1 MTTSSSTHP
10 EPRIPSLDAAA
21 PSHDDLNAS
30 DATESFVGRF
40 SRCEEESNNDLMEPQ
55 QPSRQDDA
63 DVGVLLGAIELLAN
77 LASMEAHAYESSLW
91 NLPSEDKHSN
101 SSPLA
106 QPDSGEAPTYHK
118 ASSDVPSMVHQSI
131 DALQRAYD
139 FDSHT
144 AVPQLVRSVH
154 RLQSNQLCLQHEAE
168 LRESHVNELQGRL
181 LQLEQQ
187 HDDLQNENSDLRCQL
202 SKAQKEKRVLKEAV
216 RRYQAANES
225 QRSRIHLLEQVNH
238 VLRVREHE
246 HQMQAKRPRISSDDA
261 PVITGA
267 MTPSSCLGS
276 KDALVKRK
284 GWQCEED
291 GTQATVASTVTPSSP
306 MRTVASD
313 EDDDANS
320 LPSFI
325 HTIAD
330 VGVATIRFPFSPTD
344 AYETL
349 ESNNE
354 SSSSSLDDLSTTI
367 NNVTPCSSP
376 IPWHSH
382 SPIVGHCQPF
392 APYTL
397 TYAMGSK
404 MGLRVRP
411 VELESV
417 QDSKAQSA
425 VQPSRKPLIP
435 TESLM
440 LHTSY
445 PNPRP
450 SMDVISS
457 EDQSFSVH
465 LGSLLGK
472 KPTTPAST
480 SSRPRQAFLVCGYTD
495 AESSSSSSSSFRPVK
510 KPPIGARIVAVNGQ
524 PVGDTWTFSEF
535 LDRMKQADGSHAAVN
550 ATNGLSNEEESFSY
564 YTVTFRND
572 HLTERQLEQLA
583 TPNRGTSTAGSIPA
597 LAPQRSGATPALFDR
612 DDRVASNRVNA
623 VLNVDSEPG
632 VVESSP
638 PALPCEPNLP
648 TPMSDSNS
656 TMLRSISSS
665 FWSKAAEMYAS

>member
-1 MTTSSSTHP
+1 MTTTSSSTLP
-10 EPRIPSLDAAA
+10 EPRIASLDAA
-21 PSHDDLNAS
+21 PSHDDLNVS
-30 DATESFVGRF
+30 DATDSFVGRF
-40 SRCEEESNNDLMEPQ
+40 SHYEEESNDDVKESP
-55 QPSRQDDA
+55 PSRQDDD
-63 DVGVLLGAIELLAN
+63 DVGVLLGAIDLLAN

-91 NLPSEDKHSN
+91 HLPSVDTHSN

-118 ASSDVPSMVHQSI
+118 ASSHFPSTIHQSI
-131 DALQRAYD
+131 DALQREYD

-144 AVPQLVRSVH
+144 AVSQLVRSVH
-154 RLQSNQLCLQHEAE
+154 RLQSNQLCLQRELE
-168 LRESHVNELQGRL
+168 LRESQVNELHGRL
-181 LQLEQQ
+181 LQLQQQ
-187 HDDLQNENSDLRCQL
+187 HYDLQSDNSDLRRQL
-202 SKAQKEKRVLKEAV
+202 SKEQKDKRVLKEAV

-238 VLRVREHE
+238 VLRVRDHE

-261 PVITGA
+261 PVITGRIPA
-267 MTPSSCLGS
+267 SSSPGS
-276 KDALVKRK
+276 NEAFVKRK

-291 GTQATVASTVTPSSP
+291 GTQATDASTVTPTSP
-306 MRTVASD
+306 MRTLARD
-313 EDDDANS
+313 EDDDASS

-325 HTIAD
+325 HTIAND
-330 VGVATIRFPFSPTD
+330 GIATIRFPSPAD

-349 ESNNE
+349 ESFNDA
-354 SSSSSLDDLSTTI
+354 SLSTLDDHSQTGST
-367 NNVTPCSSP
+367 VSPCSSP
-376 IPWHSH
+376 IPWHSHYTH

-417 QDSKAQSA
+417 QDSNAQSA
-425 VQPSRKPLIP
+425 VLPSRKPLIP

-440 LHTSY
+440 LHTSN

-472 KPTTPAST
+472 KPTTSAST
-480 SSRPRQAFLVCGYTD
+480 SYRPRQAFLVCGYTD
-495 AESSSSSSSSFRPVK
+495 AESSSSSSFCPVK

-524 PVGDTWTFSEF
+524 PVGDTWTFAEF
-535 LDRMKQADGSHAAVN
+535 LDRMKLADGSRTTVN

-572 HLTERQLEQLA
+572 RLTGRQREQLA
-583 TPNRGTSTAGSIPA
+583 APIRGTSPAAG
-597 LAPQRSGATPALFDR
+597 TPDVFDI
-612 DDRVASNRVNA
+612 DDRVASNRVNV

-632 VVESSP
+632 VVESSAL
-638 PALPCEPNLP
+638 ALPSEPNLP

-656 TMLRSISSS
+656 TVLRSISSS
-665 FWSKAAEMYAS
+665 FWSKAAEMYAN

>member
-1 MTTSSSTHP
+1 MTTTSSTLP
-10 EPRIPSLDAAA
+10 EPRIPSLDAA
-21 PSHDDLNAS
+21 PSHDDSNVA

-40 SRCEEESNNDLMEPQ
+40 SRCEEESNDDLMES
-55 QPSRQDDA
+55 QPCRQDDA
-63 DVGVLLGAIELLAN
+63 DVRVLLGAIELLAN

-91 NLPSEDKHSN
+91 HLPSEDRHSH

-106 QPDSGEAPTYHK
+106 QPDNDRAPTYHK
-118 ASSDVPSMVHQSI
+118 SSQGDASGVPSTILQSI
-131 DALQRAYD
+131 DALQREYD

-144 AVPQLVRSVH
+144 PVPQLVRSIH
-154 RLQSNQLCLQHEAE
+154 RLQSNQLCLQRELE
-168 LRESHVNELQGRL
+168 LRESQLRELQCTV
-181 LQLEQQ
+181 LQMRQQ
-187 HDDLQNENSDLRCQL
+187 HDDLQNENSDLRRQL
-202 SKAQKEKRVLKEAV
+202 SKAQKDKRVLKEAV

-225 QRSRIHLLEQVNH
+225 QRSRIHLLEQVNQ
-238 VLRVREHE
+238 VWRVRDHE

-267 MTPSSCLGS
+267 MTPLSCPGSS
-276 KDALVKRK
+276 DALMKRK
-284 GWQCEED
+284 GRQCEED
-291 GTQATVASTVTPSSP
+291 GTEATDASTVTPTSP
-306 MRTVASD
+306 MRTLARD

-325 HTIAD
+325 HTVANDGI
-330 VGVATIRFPFSPTD
+330 ATIRFPFSPTD

-349 ESNNE
+349 ESFNDA
-354 SSSSSLDDLSTTI
+354 SLSTLDDRSQTGST
-367 NNVTPCSSP
+367 VSPCSSPIPWHSHSP

-425 VQPSRKPLIP
+425 VLPSRKPLIP

-440 LHTSY
+440 LHTSN

-472 KPTTPAST
+472 KPTTSAST

-495 AESSSSSSSSFRPVK
+495 AESSSSSSSSSSSPFRPVK

-524 PVGDTWTFSEF
+524 PRH
-535 LDRMKQADGSHAAVN
+535 LDLCRVPGSDEAGGWKPRRRECYERTIKRGRIVLVLHSHLSKRPSDRAA
-550 ATNGLSNEEESFSY
+550 A
-564 YTVTFRND
+564 
-572 HLTERQLEQLA
+572 
-583 TPNRGTSTAGSIPA
+583 
-597 LAPQRSGATPALFDR
+597 
-612 DDRVASNRVNA
+612 
-623 VLNVDSEPG
+623 
-632 VVESSP
+632 
-638 PALPCEPNLP
+638 
-648 TPMSDSNS
+648 
-656 TMLRSISSS
+656 
-665 FWSKAAEMYAS
+665 